1 MTHSEIFDYQSGRMA
16 RIKGVPRDGRKNIDW
31 LRGWDN
37 VQADYDAEEA
47 EAKRQKGQEP

>member
-1 MTHSEIFDYQSGRMA
+1 MKRSEIHDYQAGREA
-16 RIKGVPRDGRKNIDW
+16 RIKGIPRDGRKNIDW